1 MSSQPDA
8 NFTSICLPA
17 LRTRLTDYLT
27 QYLQRY
33 RQSVPTATQL
43 HSAMQYSLLTNSG
56 QRWRPLLTYLVASA
70 YGASPAAADP
80 AAAAIECIHTYSL
93 IHDDLPAMDDDDYRR
108 QQPSCHRAFDEAT
121 AILAGDCL
129 SNMAFEI
136 LCHPHAELCPAQQ
149 LAMLQCLTK
158 ASGAS
163 GMAYGQAL
171 DLTSNNTNLN
181 PSAHKQ
187 TILQIHHFKTGCLF
201 AASAKLG
208 AIAAKLT
215 NPQQLTSIF
224 NFGLQLGIAYQI
236 QDDLDD
242 YMLDNNP
249 NIVSAT
255 NQQYACELL
264 VQIKLQ
270 LQTQLADSP
279 ISKQAALQELIS
291 KILPNQTANIKKAT

>member
-1 MSSQPDA
+1 MSSQLETNHVMPSL
-8 NFTSICLPA
+8 SI
-17 LRTRLTDYLT
+17 LRSRLAEYLA
-27 QYLQRY
+27 QHLEGH
-33 RQSVPTATQL
+33 RQSTPTCSQL

-70 YGASPAAADP
+70 YGATLAAADP

-136 LCHPHAELCPAQQ
+136 LCQPHTELCPAQQ
-149 LAMLQCLTK
+149 LAMLQCLTQ

-181 PSAHKQ
+181 PSTHKQ

-208 AIAAKLT
+208 ALAANLT

-224 NFGLQLGIAYQI
+224 NFGLQLGIAYQV

-242 YMLDNNP
+242 YKLDKNP

-255 NQQYACELL
+255 GYKYACELL
-264 VQIKLQ
+264 AQLKLQ

-291 KILPNQTANIKKAT
+291 KILPNQLANTKKAT